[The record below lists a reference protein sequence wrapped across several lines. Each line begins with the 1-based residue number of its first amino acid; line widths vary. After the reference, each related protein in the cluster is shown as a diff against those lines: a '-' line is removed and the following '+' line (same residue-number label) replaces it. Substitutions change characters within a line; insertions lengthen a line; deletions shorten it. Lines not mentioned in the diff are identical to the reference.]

1 MNDFTKE
8 ELEIIN
14 QAMRGYVC
22 DFECYKLYCSAKDK
36 IQSMI
41 DDLKAPE
48 PKSICECNDKYHP
61 NGAICL
67 RVRYE

>member
-1 MNDFTKE
+1 MNDFTKD

-14 QAMRGYVC
+14 GYVKEINRKYEST
-22 DFECYKLYCSAKDK
+22 DEMDAIAVK

-41 DDLKAPE
+41 DDLTFEKP
-48 PKSICECNDKYHP
+48 PSICECNDEYHP

-67 RVRYE
+67 